1 MAHQLK
7 MLSTK
12 PDDPHLISGREIT
25 VAERSDSHRWSS
37 DLHKC
42 AVAACASHTL
52 KINVIEEMSPKC
64 GS

>member
-12 PDDPHLISGREIT
+12 PDDPHLISGTHT

-42 AVAACASHTL
+42 AVAACASNTL
-52 KINVIEEMSPKC
+52 KINIVEEMNPQC